1 MPLLTSPAQRSI
13 VVIGK
18 ENTGK
23 SQLVASLT
31 GCLPYSINFRGSTI
45 ACDTYVGGGLTV
57 VDTPGILYRS
67 DRVTT
72 QAALA
77 QLKTHDTVLLVIK
90 ATHIDEDL
98 ADLWPLVVGK
108 RGIVVITFWDKA
120 SHAGFTQQI
129 VQCWD
134 QTSNLAFIPID
145 ARHLAPDQHH
155 DIRAAL
161 QAPTVFSPRQPIPV
175 GWRIEPRPTLLE
187 HPQLGWLIAISLLLL
202 PTLLAVWFA
211 NSVAAVADPLM
222 QTLLQPLVD
231 ILANIPL
238 SLPREMLIG
247 RYGLLTM
254 GPLLWVWAVP
264 TVILYALCLG
274 TYKASGLVER
284 ITVALHPLLH
294 PLGLSGRDLVRVVMG
309 FGCNVPAV
317 ISTRACSSCA
327 RKTCMSAIAF
337 GSACSYQFGATLAV
351 FSAAHRPSLVIPYLG
366 YLTVTTLIYTR
377 LLATKSARSRHNRL
391 MIEHRTF
398 LERPRWATIWRET
411 QGTLHQFFTSAIP
424 IFVAITLI
432 ASILD
437 QLSLL
442 TAAASILHPLMQIF
456 RLPPEAALPMILASI
471 RKDGLLLFAEPETL
485 SVLTP
490 LQILTGVYLA
500 GVLLP
505 CLVTALTIAREQ
517 SLRFALALM
526 GRQAIAATC
535 FSLILAWGGYWC
547 SGALANEVHPS
558 STSSDLRQLHAMTDL
573 SSLRARTE
581 TYASTEFSSFL
592 PRPRL
597 LGSVPKRIEVGVS
610 VL

>member
-1 MPLLTSPAQRSI
+1 MSLLTPPAQRSI

-31 GCLPYSINFRGSTI
+31 GRLPYSMNFRGSTI
-45 ACDTYVGGGLTV
+45 ACDTYVGDGLTC

-90 ATHIDEDL
+90 ATHVDEDL
-98 ADLWPLVVGK
+98 VDLWPLVVGK
-108 RGIVVITFWDKA
+108 RGIVVITFWDKV
-120 SHAGFTQQI
+120 SHAGFAQQI
-129 VQCWD
+129 VRCWE

-145 ARHLAPDQHH
+145 ARHLTPEQHH
-155 DIRAAL
+155 EIRAAL
-161 QAPTVFSPRQPIPV
+161 QDPTVFSQQWQPIPA

-187 HPQLGWLIAISLLLL
+187 HPHFGWLVAIILLLL

-211 NSVAAVADPLM
+211 NSFAAVADPLV
-222 QTLLQPLVD
+222 QTLVKPLVD
-231 ILANIPL
+231 VLANIPL
-238 SLPREMLIG
+238 SLPKAMLIG

-284 ITVALHPLLH
+284 ITVALHPLLR

-327 RKTCMSAIAF
+327 RKTCISAIAF

-351 FSAAHRPSLVIPYLG
+351 FSAAHWPSLVIPYLG
-366 YLTVTTLIYTR
+366 YLTLTTLIYTR
-377 LLATKSARSRHNRL
+377 LIAPKSARSPHNQL

-398 LERPRWATIWRET
+398 LERPRLATIWRET
-411 QGTLHQFFTSAIP
+411 QGTLHQFLTNAIP

-432 ASILD
+432 ASMLD

-442 TAAASILHPLMQIF
+442 TAAASIIHPLMQIF

-471 RKDGLLLFAEPETL
+471 RKDGLLLFAEAETL
-485 SVLTP
+485 SALTP

-547 SGALANEVHPS
+547 SGAFAREVCPS
-558 STSSDLRQLHAMTDL
+558 STSSDLCQLHAMTEL
-573 SSLRARTE
+573 SSLRVRTE
-581 TYASTEFSSFL
+581 TYANTENSNFL
-592 PRPRL
+592 PHPRL
-597 LGSVPKRIEVGVS
+597 LGSVPE
-610 VL
+610 LH

>member
-1 MPLLTSPAQRSI
+1 MPLLITPAQRSI

-77 QLKTHDTVLLVIK
+77 QLETHDTVLLVIK
-90 ATHIDEDL
+90 ATHVDEDL

-108 RGIVVITFWDKA
+108 QGIVVITFWDKVA
-120 SHAGFTQQI
+120 HAGFNQQI
-129 VQCWD
+129 VQCWE

-145 ARHLAPDQHH
+145 ARHLIPEQHH

-161 QAPTVFSPRQPIPV
+161 QNPTVFSQQWQPTPA
-175 GWRIEPRPTLLE
+175 GWRIEPRPTVLE
-187 HPQLGWLIAISLLLL
+187 HPQFGWLVAIILLLL

-211 NSVAAVADPLM
+211 NSFAAVADPLM
-222 QTLLQPLVD
+222 QTLIQPLVD
-231 ILANIPL
+231 VLADIPL

-254 GPLLWVWAVP
+254 GPLLLVWAVP
-264 TVILYALCLG
+264 TVILYAFCLG

-294 PLGLSGRDLVRVVMG
+294 PFGLSGRDLVRVVMG

-317 ISTRACSSCA
+317 ISTRACSSCT
-327 RKTCMSAIAF
+327 RKTCISAIAF

-351 FSAAHRPSLVIPYLG
+351 FSAAHWPSLVIPYLG
-366 YLTVTTLIYTR
+366 YLTLTTLIYTR
-377 LLATKSARSRHNRL
+377 LIAPKSARSLHNRL

-398 LERPRWATIWRET
+398 LERPRLATIWRET
-411 QGTLHQFFTSAIP
+411 HGTLHQFFTNAIP

-437 QLSLL
+437 ELRLL
-442 TAAASILHPLMQIF
+442 TAAASIIHPLMQIF

-471 RKDGLLLFAEPETL
+471 RKDGLLLFAEAETL

-500 GVLLP
+500 GILLP

-517 SLRFALALM
+517 SLRFAIALM

-535 FSLILAWGGYWC
+535 FSLILAWGGYW
-547 SGALANEVHPS
+547 L
-558 STSSDLRQLHAMTDL
+558 
-573 SSLRARTE
+573 
-581 TYASTEFSSFL
+581 
-592 PRPRL
+592 
-597 LGSVPKRIEVGVS
+597 
-610 VL
+610 

>member
-1 MPLLTSPAQRSI
+1 M
-13 VVIGK
+13 
-18 ENTGK
+18 
-23 SQLVASLT
+23 
-31 GCLPYSINFRGSTI
+31 
-45 ACDTYVGGGLTV
+45 
-57 VDTPGILYRS
+57 
-67 DRVTT
+67 
-72 QAALA
+72 
-77 QLKTHDTVLLVIK
+77 
-90 ATHIDEDL
+90 
-98 ADLWPLVVGK
+98 
-108 RGIVVITFWDKA
+108 
-120 SHAGFTQQI
+120 
-129 VQCWD
+129 
-134 QTSNLAFIPID
+134 
-145 ARHLAPDQHH
+145 
-155 DIRAAL
+155 
-161 QAPTVFSPRQPIPV
+161 
-175 GWRIEPRPTLLE
+175 LE
-187 HPQLGWLIAISLLLL
+187 HPQFGWLVAIILLLL

-211 NSVAAVADPLM
+211 NSFAAVADPLV
-222 QTLLQPLVD
+222 QILFTPLIDV
-231 ILANIPL
+231 LADIPL
-238 SLPREMLIG
+238 SLPKAMLIG
-247 RYGLLTM
+247 RYGLLMM

-327 RKTCMSAIAF
+327 RKTCISAIAF

-351 FSAAHRPSLVIPYLG
+351 FSAAHLSSLVIPYLG
-366 YLTVTTLIYTR
+366 YLTLTTLIYTR
-377 LLATKSARSRHNRL
+377 LIAPKSARTHQNKL

-398 LERPRWATIWRET
+398 LERPQLATIWRET
-411 QGTLHQFFTSAIP
+411 QSTLHQFFTTAIP

-437 QLSLL
+437 ELSLL
-442 TAAASILHPLMQIF
+442 TGAASIIHPLMHIF

-471 RKDGLLLFAEPETL
+471 RKDGLLLFAETETL

-517 SLRFALALM
+517 SLRFALVLM

-547 SGALANEVHPS
+547 SGALTSEVFPS
-558 STSSDLRQLHAMTDL
+558 LASSDPCNLWQFHAMTEL
-573 SSLRARTE
+573 SSPRVRTG
-581 TYASTEFSSFL
+581 TGANTENSSVL
-592 PRPRL
+592 PHPRI
-597 LGSVPKRIEVGVS
+597 LGSVPE
-610 VL
+610 LH